1 MSQINPKHLIDEL
14 KDNVLNEDKIKAT
27 LVLEHFFDVDTGTQ
41 KELLSIL
48 EQGAPEFSI
57 PLLLGLIRKDP
68 LLPEKL
74 PEIKRVLSSRFMEA
88 PALLMDYLVKLLTDT
103 TIHSPRLFI
112 EIAGKIRLKEATP
125 ILINLL
131 SKNQQ
136 PETLKSIITALGQIA
151 NPMSVNAISEF
162 LYSNDRALTIAAI
175 KALGNIANQ
184 TAIQRLA
191 EKLGQDPK
199 IDILILDIF
208 SQIQDNTCLQKLNET
223 LASQHAHLRT
233 YAKTKLVQSGSKAVP
248 ILTQNLLHSDDPD
261 MVIHTLNVLGEIGDE
276 AAVEPIRK
284 LLDTQ
289 PKNPNIR
296 FAAYEAL
303 GMLPLNK
310 SAYTLATGLTD
321 PEEHVRIAAL
331 AAIDRNLNNLLIA
344 GLKNMIRQKD
354 AEAINIIRSIIN
366 AQAQNIFLHLI
377 EVPEFQDF
385 ALRFLSRNTPP
396 DIRNF
401 FQKLLEEHGYKE
413 LAEKLTPEQATE
425 QPKIKAVAVD
435 DSKMILNIYKTTLFE
450 LGCEPIL
457 FIKPLEA
464 VAWLKN
470 NKPDIVFT
478 DLNMPGITGV
488 ELIERTR
495 AFYPQEELP
504 IIMVTTQNEIQDNE
518 AAIRAGVNEIMFKP
532 FSSDSLKQMLDKY
545 VKRS

>member
-14 KDNVLNEDKIKAT
+14 KDNVLKEDRIKAL

-68 LLPEKL
+68 HLPEKL
-74 PEIKRVLSSRFMEA
+74 PEIKRVLSSKFVEA
-88 PALLMDYLVKLLTDT
+88 PTLLMDYLVKLLTDT
-103 TIHSPRLFI
+103 TIHPPKLFI
-112 EIAGKIRLKEATP
+112 EIAGEIRLKEALP

-136 PETLKSIITALGQIA
+136 PETLKSIITALRQIA

-162 LYSNDRALTIAAI
+162 LYSNDKALTIAAI

-191 EKLGQDPK
+191 EKLGHDPR

-208 SQIQDNTCLQKLNET
+208 SQIQDNLCLQKLNET
-223 LASQHAHLRT
+223 LASQHAHLRN
-233 YAKTKLVQSGSKAVP
+233 YAKTKLIQLGPKAVP
-248 ILTQNLLHSDDPD
+248 ILTQNLLRSDDPD

-276 AAVEPIRK
+276 AAVGPIRK

-296 FAAYEAL
+296 FTAYEAL

-310 SAYTLATGLTD
+310 SAYTLAAGLTD

-331 AAIDRNLNNLLIA
+331 AAIDRNLNNLLVA
-344 GLKNMIRQKD
+344 GLRNMIRQKD

-366 AQAQNIFLHLI
+366 AQAKNIFLQLI

-385 ALRFLSRNTPP
+385 ALKFLSKNTPP

-413 LAEKLTPEQATE
+413 LAEKLTSEQATE

-435 DSKMILNIYKTTLFE
+435 DSKMILNIYKSTLFE

-464 VAWLKN
+464 VEWLKN

-495 AFYPQEELP
+495 DIYPKEELP
-504 IIMVTTQNEIQDNE
+504 IIMVTTQNEMQDNE
-518 AAIRAGVNEIMFKP
+518 AAIKAGVNEIMFKP
-532 FSSDSLKQMLDKY
+532 FSSDSLKQMLEKY

>member
-136 PETLKSIITALGQIA
+136 PETLNSIITALGQIA

-532 FSSDSLKQMLDKY
+532 FSSDSLKQMLKKY

>member
-136 PETLKSIITALGQIA
+136 PETLNSIITALGQIA

>member
-14 KDNVLNEDKIKAT
+14 KDNVLKEDRIKAL

-41 KELLSIL
+41 KKLLSIL

-68 LLPEKL
+68 HLPEKL
-74 PEIKRVLSSRFMEA
+74 PEIKRVLSSKFVEA

-103 TIHSPRLFI
+103 TIHSPKLFI
-112 EIAGKIRLKEATP
+112 EIAGEIRLKEALP

-131 SKNQQ
+131 SKNQR

-175 KALGNIANQ
+175 KALGNIANP

-233 YAKTKLVQSGSKAVP
+233 YAKTKLVQLGPKAVP
-248 ILTQNLLHSDDPD
+248 ILTQNLLRSDDPD

-276 AAVEPIRK
+276 AAVGPIRK

-289 PKNPNIR
+289 PQNPNIR

-303 GMLPLNK
+303 GMLPLDK
-310 SAYTLATGLTD
+310 SAYTLAAGLTD

-331 AAIDRNLNNLLIA
+331 AAIDRNLNNLLVA
-344 GLKNMIRQKD
+344 GLRNMIRQKD

-366 AQAQNIFLHLI
+366 AQAKNIFLQLI
-377 EVPEFQDF
+377 EMPEFQNF
-385 ALRFLSRNTPP
+385 TLNFLSKNTPP
-396 DIRNF
+396 DIREF

-413 LAEKLTPEQATE
+413 LAEKLTSEQATE

-435 DSKMILNIYKTTLFE
+435 DSKMILNIYKSTLFE

-464 VAWLKN
+464 VEWLKN

-495 AFYPQEELP
+495 DIYPKEELP
-504 IIMVTTQNEIQDNE
+504 IIMVTTQNEMQDNE
-518 AAIRAGVNEIMFKP
+518 AAIKAGVNEIMFKP
-532 FSSDSLKQMLDKY
+532 FSSDSLKQMLKKY
-545 VKRS
+545 VKRP

>member
-68 LLPEKL
+68 HLPEKL
-74 PEIKRVLSSRFMEA
+74 PEIKRVLSSKFVEA
-88 PALLMDYLVKLLTDT
+88 PTLLMDYLVKLLTDT
-103 TIHSPRLFI
+103 TIHPPKLFI
-112 EIAGKIRLKEATP
+112 EIAGEIRLKEALP

-518 AAIRAGVNEIMFKP
+518 AAIRAGVTEIMLKP
-532 FSSDSLKQMLDKY
+532 FSSDSLKQMLKKY

>member
-331 AAIDRNLNNLLIA
+331 AAIDRNLNNLLVA
-344 GLKNMIRQKD
+344 GLRNMIRQKD

-366 AQAQNIFLHLI
+366 AQAKNIFLQLI

-385 ALRFLSRNTPP
+385 ALKFLSKNTPP

-413 LAEKLTPEQATE
+413 LAEKLTSEQATE

-435 DSKMILNIYKTTLFE
+435 DSKMILNIYKSTLFE

-457 FIKPLEA
+457 FIKPAEA
-464 VAWLKN
+464 LKWLQT
-470 NKPDIVFT
+470 NKPDIIFT
-478 DLNMPGITGV
+478 DLNMPEITGV
-488 ELIERTR
+488 ELIARTR
-495 AFYPQEELP
+495 ALYPKEQLP
-504 IIMVTTQNEIQDNE
+504 IIMVTTQNEMQDNE
-518 AAIRAGVNEIMFKP
+518 AAIKAGVNEIMFKP
-532 FSSDSLKQMLDKY
+532 FSSDSLKQMLEKY

>member
-435 DSKMILNIYKTTLFE
+435 DSKMILNIYKSTLFE

-457 FIKPLEA
+457 FIKPAEA
-464 VAWLKN
+464 LKWLQT
-470 NKPDIVFT
+470 NKPDIIFT
-478 DLNMPGITGV
+478 DLNMPEITGV
-488 ELIERTR
+488 ELIARTR
-495 AFYPQEELP
+495 ELYPKEQLP
-504 IIMVTTQNEIQDNE
+504 IIMVTTQNEMQDNE
-518 AAIRAGVNEIMFKP
+518 AAIKAGVNEIMFKP
-532 FSSDSLKQMLDKY
+532 FSSDSLKQMLKKY
-545 VKRS
+545 VKRP